1 MCKGYIKI
9 SRLLDINA
17 VYICIQDINV
27 LVQLV
32 SGVIIKKPIPS
43 GWEDLT
49 QQVAIMVKE
58 KELRKVLRVQNC

>member
-32 SGVIIKKPIPS
+32 SGVIIKKPHS
-43 GWEDLT
+43 LWMGRSHTTSSNHGKGEG
-49 QQVAIMVKE
+49 AS
-58 KELRKVLRVQNC
+58 